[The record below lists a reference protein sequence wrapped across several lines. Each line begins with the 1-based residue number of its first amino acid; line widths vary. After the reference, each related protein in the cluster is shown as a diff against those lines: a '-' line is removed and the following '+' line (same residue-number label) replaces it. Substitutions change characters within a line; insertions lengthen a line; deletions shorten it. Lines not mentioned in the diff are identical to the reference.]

1 MARKRTPRQQ
11 LVDLYDQMLME
22 YLQNAYS
29 THCTAGKREVEA
41 AYKALQADYKE
52 CMRKFREKL
61 DDVIFP
67 LEEEIDQVL
76 AEAKQRWQELRNEE
90 GGEKWD
96 VLTR

>member
-52 CMRKFREKL
+52 CMRRFIEKL
-61 DDVIFP
+61 NEVTDP
-67 LEEEIDQVL
+67 LEDKIDEYEMDL
-76 AEAKQRWQELRNEE
+76 EAIFDGL
-90 GGEKWD
+90 
-96 VLTR
+96 L